1 MTYYTARERVSQE
14 GRTLITIKQHATR
27 TAMMTYLSARPSV
40 GETERWQITEQ
51 DAHTLAQAE
60 VLCPGALFV

>member
-1 MTYYTARERVSQE
+1 MCETMLQRLINALGPATETAAK
-14 GRTLITIKQHATR
+14 RTP
-27 TAMMTYLSARPSV
+27 MTYLSARPSV

-51 DAHTLAQAE
+51 DAHTLAHAE